1 MTLEEKIGQTNLRGT
16 SSRAK
21 SLSEELKQDVRD
33 GEVGV
38 MASEKINGKDIG
50 TTWIAPFKLNT
61 NGALKD
67 GENTIEVEVVNVWRN
82 RLTGDR
88 ALDEDKKTTWVI
100 VDSTTKEEELIAS
113 GLLEP
118 VVLQTIE

>member
-1 MTLEEKIGQTNLRGT
+1 MFFNCSNKGQKQKTLINDSSQKYEEVINELLSKMTLEEKIRQINLRGT

-21 SLSEELKQDVRD
+21 SLSDELKQGLRD
-33 GEVGV
+33 GKVGV

-67 GENTIEVEVVNVWRN
+67 GENTIEVEVVNV
-82 RLTGDR
+82 
-88 ALDEDKKTTWVI
+88 
-100 VDSTTKEEELIAS
+100 
-113 GLLEP
+113 
-118 VVLQTIE
+118 